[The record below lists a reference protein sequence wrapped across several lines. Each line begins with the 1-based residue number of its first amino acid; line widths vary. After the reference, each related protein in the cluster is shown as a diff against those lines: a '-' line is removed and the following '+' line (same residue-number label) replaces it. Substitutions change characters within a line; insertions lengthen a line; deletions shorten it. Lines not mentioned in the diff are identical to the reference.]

1 VGRRFEFGWGGNL
14 TTRNGESVRILV
26 ADDHETVR
34 KGICAILSSRINL
47 GQVGEAS
54 NGWEAIAKARELEPD
69 VIVLDITMPE
79 LGGFEAAKEIR
90 KLYPEMPIL
99 FLSMHDGKQII
110 ERAKSIPVQGY
121 VMKNQVGQSLVD
133 AVGELLK
140 GNTFFSDSE

>member
-1 VGRRFEFGWGGNL
+1 VA
-14 TTRNGESVRILV
+14 TRDGESLRILV

-34 KGICAILSSRINL
+34 KGICAILSSRITL
-47 GQVGEAS
+47 GHVGEAS

-69 VIVLDITMPE
+69 LIVLDITMPE

-90 KLYPEMPIL
+90 KIFPRIPIL

-140 GNTFFSDSE
+140 GHTFFGGSE